1 MPEKTAGRL
10 AHLPAGKTIICQ
22 CGSGGRSVQATQI
35 MKGAGPDARNL
46 HGGLRAWQSAG
57 LPVKTKK

>member
-1 MPEKTAGRL
+1 M